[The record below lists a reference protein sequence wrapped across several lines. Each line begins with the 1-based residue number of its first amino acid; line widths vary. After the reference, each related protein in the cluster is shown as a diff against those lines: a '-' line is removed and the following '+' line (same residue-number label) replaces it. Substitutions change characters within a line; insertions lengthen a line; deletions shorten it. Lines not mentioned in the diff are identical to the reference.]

1 MPLSMWIRNAILT
14 ALLSVVLGLA
24 TPAQAQDYPHPLFEK
39 AQAALTA
46 GDLDAAQKYL
56 QKGLKKVPDHA
67 NAWVNLGNIHLMRE
81 NPDEATSAFQ
91 AAIALDP
98 RHFLAMNGLG
108 AAALQRGE
116 TEPAIEWFLS
126 AVEAEPQYAT
136 PLVNLGDVG
145 LILGRPEFAIKYYAL
160 ALQVDPKHPKA
171 AWKLCQLHRM
181 AGVPDQGLAYL
192 GPALAA
198 HPDHV
203 DLLLEAGSTAL
214 ALERPREALVHLSRA
229 ADRDSK
235 RLDVMRTLALTAM
248 QLGDWPMAERAY
260 RAALDLKDDSAD
272 LHFEIGQMYYKMG
285 LAGDSEVRFER
296 ALKHLSAAMTLEPNR
311 ADVKSQMADI
321 FEEQGDI
328 KSAVEA
334 WEAAIADDSNYCPA
348 LNNLGRRKMVEDDV
362 AAATVLFDKCLEAQP
377 NFSMARLNRGLLY
390 AKTGRCGQARSELE
404 PFTTGE
410 SAFSAQVSSA
420 LQTCQ

>member
-1 MPLSMWIRNAILT
+1 MLTRNAILT
-14 ALLSVVLGLA
+14 VLLSAVLGFA

-81 NPDEATSAFQ
+81 KPDEAVSAFEV
-91 AAIALDP
+91 AIALDP

-108 AAALQRGE
+108 AASLQQGE
-116 TEPAIEWFLS
+116 TAPAIEWFLS
-126 AVEAEPQYAT
+126 AVEAEPEYVT

-160 ALQVDPKHPKA
+160 AL
-171 AWKLCQLHRM
+171 
-181 AGVPDQGLAYL
+181 
-192 GPALAA
+192 
-198 HPDHV
+198 
-203 DLLLEAGSTAL
+203 
-214 ALERPREALVHLSRA
+214 ERPRAALGHLTRA

-248 QLGDWPMAERAY
+248 QLGEWPIAERAY
-260 RAALDLKDDSAD
+260 RGALDLKDDSAD

-285 LAGDSEVRFER
+285 LAGEPEVRFER

-311 ADVKSQMADI
+311 ADVKSQMADVY
-321 FEEQGDI
+321 EEQGDI

-334 WEAAIADDSNYCPA
+334 WEAALADDSNYCPA

-377 NFSMARLNRGLLY
+377 NFAMARLNRGLLY
-390 AKTGRCGQARSELE
+390 AKIGRCGQARSELE